1 MAGAG
6 PVTCPTLAY
15 KLGPAIWRLKAIRAE
30 EVPPLKLL
38 FTASAHTTLASPLRP
53 TVTLKK
59 SSKPRS
65 PPVVHPSPI
74 VQIARSE
81 ERRVGKECRSWRRQ
95 NHYKKKVTEQA

>member
-59 SSKPRS
+59 SSNPRS

-74 VQIARSE
+74 VQIAPKWFETSDTWLVVKQIGRASCR
-81 ERRVGKECRSWRRQ
+81 ERV
-95 NHYKKKVTEQA
+95 